1 MHQYLAHLYPSF
13 DTCVVTPVCVSVSLP
28 PSPATLFDC
37 VQWDDATEVA
47 SSYPALAKSD
57 MKPAVAVAMVFTEA
71 FSRCHTTTVLPTG
84 PSSSKRGEYVTSQCC
99 CLCFVCSVAGARAC
113 CHQLTP
119 RPCGCSSC
127 PSVAMAQFVTDV
139 VKPFTTICAG

>member
-99 CLCFVCSVAGARAC
+99 CLSLCALPLALALVVTNSPPGRVVAAAAPPWPW
-113 CHQLTP
+113 L
-119 RPCGCSSC
+119 SL
-127 PSVAMAQFVTDV
+127 
-139 VKPFTTICAG
+139 